1 MNLVSRHIENI
12 QLQIGMKF
20 PETGHMAVHLDIPQR
35 PENAYIQLCRFFHC
49 QAGIIHDFPKSLHP
63 LPDAGK
69 KTLPLFREM
78 AAPGRPFNE
87 LYPQNALQMLDLGAE
102 SGLGNIGFSGS
113 PGEIACPPIDDK
125 ALHLLNGW

>member
-1 MNLVSRHIENI
+1 MDLVGGHIKYI
-12 QLQIGMKF
+12 KLHIGMKL
-20 PETGHMAVHLDIPQR
+20 PETGHVTVHLDVSQR
-35 PENAYIQLCRFFHC
+35 PEDANIQLHRFFHC
-49 QAGIIHDFPKSLHP
+49 RSDIIHDFPKSLHP

-78 AAPGRPFNE
+78 AAPGRPLNE
-87 LYPQNALQMLDLGAE
+87 LYLQNALQMLDLGAE